1 MATEVLPPRKETGII
16 AWLRKN
22 LFGTWYDVVLT
33 IVVAIIVIPM
43 IISFLNWTTTTA
55 RWSVVTENLSSLMK
69 GLYPTDQV
77 GRLVIAV
84 LVLVG
89 LTGISWGVWRIAFR
103 STAIAL
109 FGIVI
114 LFLAVPYIE
123 RQSATVGSFGAYL
136 NGQLLPLLDALRNPT
151 LTLLVFLGGGYAIGR
166 VMRRTDEILSKRAIL
181 LCWLLLIPII
191 FVLVRGVA
199 PETPG
204 LPQVDT
210 NKWGGLLLT
219 LMLAFVASVL
229 CFPLGILLALGRTS
243 GGRARAG
250 EKGLRGWLRS
260 LGNLPVIKLFCIFYI
275 ELFRGAPLLAVL
287 YTGNLLVG
295 FALGNAQID
304 SVVRAMVALTLFEAA
319 YVAEIVRGGLQALPP
334 GQTEAAK
341 AIGLNPIQSTIL
353 IILPQALRT
362 VIPSLVGQFITLVKD
377 TSLVA
382 VISLTDLLYIAD
394 SVRQKA
400 EYTGTQ
406 REMYIFVASVY
417 FIICYAMSIGARRI
431 ERSGSGRITA
441 R

>member
-1 MATEVLPPRKETGII
+1 MAAEVLPPRKETGAL

-22 LFGTWYDVVLT
+22 LFGTWYDAALTLVL
-33 IVVAIIVIPM
+33 ILIIVPLLF
-43 IISFLNWTTTTA
+43 SFLDWSINTA
-55 RWSVVTENLSSLMK
+55 KWSVITENLSSLMK

-84 LVLVG
+84 LILVG
-89 LTGISWGVWRIAFR
+89 LAGISWGVWGIRFR
-103 STAIAL
+103 NTAIAL
-109 FGIVI
+109 FGAI
-114 LFLAVPYIE
+114 LIFLILPYIE
-123 RQSATVGSFGAYL
+123 RQSVAAGGLSAYL
-136 NGQLLPLLDALRNPT
+136 NNQLLPLLDTLRNPI
-151 LTLLVFLGGGYAIGR
+151 LTLMVFIGGGILIGR
-166 VMRRTDEILSKRAIL
+166 GMARADDLLSKRAIV

-204 LPQVDT
+204 LPLVET

-229 CFPLGILLALGRTS
+229 CFPLGILLALGRMS
-243 GGRARAG
+243 GRARG
-250 EKGLRGWLRS
+250 TEKGLRGWLRS
-260 LGNLPVIKLFCIFYI
+260 LGNWPIVKLFCVIYI

-287 YTGNLLVG
+287 YTGNLIVG

-304 SVVRAMVALTLFEAA
+304 SVVRAMIALTLFEAA

-334 GQTEAAK
+334 GQAEAAK
-341 AIGLNPIQSTIL
+341 ALGLNPIQATFL

-406 REMYIFVASVY
+406 REMYLFVASIY
-417 FIICYAMSIGARRI
+417 FVICYAMSIAARRI

>member
-1 MATEVLPPRKETGII
+1 MATQALPPRKEIGAIGWI
-16 AWLRKN
+16 RKN
-22 LFGTWYDVVLT
+22 LFGTWYDAVLT
-33 IVVAIIVIPM
+33 VIVALIAIPLIFNFI
-43 IISFLNWTTTTA
+43 NWTVTTA
-55 RWSVVTENLSSLMK
+55 RWSVVTENLSTLMK
-69 GLYPTDQV
+69 GIYPTDQV

-89 LTGISWGVWRIAFR
+89 LTGISWGAWGARFR
-103 STAIAL
+103 NTAIAL

-114 LFLAVPYIE
+114 VFLALPYLE
-123 RQSATVGSFGAYL
+123 RRVAEAGSLGAYL
-136 NGQLLPLLDALRNPT
+136 NTQLLPLLDALRNPI
-151 LTLLVFLGGGYAIGR
+151 LTLLVFLGGGIVIGR
-166 VMRRTDEILSKRAIL
+166 VLLRVDAALSKRAIA

-191 FVLVRGVA
+191 FVLVRGIA
-199 PETPG
+199 PNAPALPLVET
-204 LPQVDT
+204 
-210 NKWGGLLLT
+210 NRWGGLLLT

-243 GGRARAG
+243 GGRRRMG

-260 LGNLPVIKLFCIFYI
+260 LGNLPVIKLFCILYI
-275 ELFRGAPLLAVL
+275 ELFRGAPLVAVL

-295 FALGNAQID
+295 FALGSAEID

-334 GQTEAAK
+334 GQAEAAK
-341 AIGLNPIQSTIL
+341 AIGLNPIQSTVL
-353 IILPQALRT
+353 IVLPQALRT

-400 EYTGTQ
+400 EYSGTQ

-417 FIICYAMSIGARRI
+417 FVICYAMSIAARRI